1 MFDVKRYS
9 RQAQPLEA
17 LKEAISCMPVIFLDG
32 ELWYVL
38 LQNWGLWISDLK
50 FTIVTNYVFLLQNRA
65 LRISDLKFTVA
76 NYECRRTECA
86 IAFECIDIRIARSC
100 CGLVELLIISYKSLL
115 CCGCLFLVI
124 CCNWIWYRFGRD
136 SFSTAC
142 DIIYKKVN
150 DVHSWPLFKFAAFDT
165 PR

>member
-1 MFDVKRYS
+1 MANYGMFYCKIEGYEYRIWNLRSWPIMCFYC
-9 RQAQPLEA
+9 
-17 LKEAISCMPVIFLDG
+17 KNG
-32 ELWYVL
+32 
-38 LQNWGLWISDLK
+38 
-50 FTIVTNYVFLLQNRA
+50 A